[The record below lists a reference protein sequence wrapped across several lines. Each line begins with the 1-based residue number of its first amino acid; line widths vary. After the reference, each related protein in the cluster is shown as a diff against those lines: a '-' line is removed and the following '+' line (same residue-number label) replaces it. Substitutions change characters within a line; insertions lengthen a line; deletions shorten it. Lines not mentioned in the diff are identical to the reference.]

1 MIQKILLINPPFED
15 FYQTEIRQQPTGLKY
30 ITSSLEKANYET
42 YLLDCLANNKKR
54 TIPIPSH
61 LKYLKKFYPIND
73 LSPFKLFT
81 HYRRFGMSLPRIAD
95 FIKNINPDLIGIS
108 INFTPYADTAIEVAK
123 ICKEI
128 FPQIPVIAGGHHAT
142 AVPEAILST
151 NFFDF
156 IVLGEGEKRFLQ
168 LIEILNTK
176 NINQLKFLDGIAYKD
191 KKKIITNHSVSPI
204 QNLNKIPYPEIDDK
218 IGMILTSRGCP
229 NNCNFCSV
237 NKVMGKKVR
246 FRSIESVIEEI
257 NSGIQNGVRKFDF
270 EDDNLTINRNR
281 AKTLFRE
288 IINRFN
294 KYNLQL
300 SAMNGIMADS
310 LDEQLVRLIKS
321 AGFEWL
327 NIPLVS
333 GSVVVQHKI
342 NRSQSQKNFLN
353 VVHWA
358 QQYKFK
364 VVAYIILGLP
374 EDDTDQMLNDIIFL
388 AGLPVLIGPSIF
400 YPPPA
405 SETFNNCINNNYI
418 NGKDFS
424 LYRST
429 AIPVETEKF
438 SRKDIITLF
447 RIVRFINYAKNIIGH
462 KTIKFEIFSDLINRE
477 KLNHQSLVFNSKLSP
492 AQIGVLL
499 IDQLLRHKKM
509 RGLYLKNQYT
519 DKFEYEW
526 INYETTQGLVEN
538 FLETVKEKEISGIV

>member
-1 MIQKILLINPPFED
+1 
-15 FYQTEIRQQPTGLKY
+15 
-30 ITSSLEKANYET
+30 
-42 YLLDCLANNKKR
+42 
-54 TIPIPSH
+54 
-61 LKYLKKFYPIND
+61 
-73 LSPFKLFT
+73 
-81 HYRRFGMSLPRIAD
+81 
-95 FIKNINPDLIGIS
+95 
-108 INFTPYADTAIEVAK
+108 
-123 ICKEI
+123 
-128 FPQIPVIAGGHHAT
+128 
-142 AVPEAILST
+142 
-151 NFFDF
+151 
-156 IVLGEGEKRFLQ
+156 
-168 LIEILNTK
+168 
-176 NINQLKFLDGIAYKD
+176 
-191 KKKIITNHSVSPI
+191 
-204 QNLNKIPYPEIDDK
+204 
-218 IGMILTSRGCP
+218 MILTSRGCP